1 MTPIDTT
8 RVPPRAA
15 QIEFALAAFLTL
27 LVLIEAVRHP
37 WLIAVILVLLS
48 LGIVTTV
55 LDDVRRSRAPRQP

>member
-15 QIEFALAAFLTL
+15 RIEFALAAILTL
-27 LVLIEAVRHP
+27 LVLIEAVRGE
-37 WLIAVILVLLS
+37 WLVATILLLLG

-55 LDDVRRSRAPRQP
+55 LDDVRRARLRR